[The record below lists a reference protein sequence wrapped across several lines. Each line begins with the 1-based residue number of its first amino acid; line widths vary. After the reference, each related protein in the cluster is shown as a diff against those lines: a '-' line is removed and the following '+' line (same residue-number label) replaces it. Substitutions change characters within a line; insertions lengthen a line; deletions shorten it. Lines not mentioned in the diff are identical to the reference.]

1 MGGLFASGSLR
12 TRIFPDNNNLYAND
26 RRCGL
31 WNGDLM
37 TAGELTAPTGQGRDP
52 SRARPLKQKFC
63 EMPFTG
69 VGVRDVLRYLE
80 IRTINDPFT
89 YIVTPNVDHVVRNWR
104 DKGDL
109 VEIYEDAELSLCDSR
124 IVSLIGR
131 FSGVSLPVVTGSDL
145 TAILLE
151 YTIDP
156 QERITIIG
164 GSEEVVAKLARRY
177 GLQDIRHHNPPMG
190 FIRDPAAVL
199 EASLFVERNPSRF
212 VFLAVGSPQQEILA
226 RSIKERGRAVGIG
239 MCVGASLLFLTGD
252 LQRAPVWMQ
261 RSKLEW
267 LHRLAQEPKRM
278 WRRYLY
284 DAPKILRIAAEF
296 KREQRV
302 LVSVV
307 VATAQHE
314 ELLPRLIERCGAQAG
329 FNAGAIEVI
338 VVDRSADASARAIVD
353 RSVDRTRAIV
363 QYIHASGSGTAQAR
377 DLGVAKARGEFVA
390 FIDQAASPA
399 EIWLEAMLKIHRI
412 YDADVVLGPVQAV
425 FDAPPARHADLYLD
439 AFSYTNDAS
448 TGTSFEKRRPMQFT
462 GGGSF
467 VPFRVEN
474 AMMLKANYVPS
485 RARKAAAGAGED
497 RWFFQRML
505 RDGKRLVWCAEGR
518 VEKRIPPEALRKR
531 SLLYRSFRRSQST
544 AATSLGPPVVIGDV
558 LAWLVIGILQVLAG
572 SLNTLC
578 WPIARDRGLRG
589 MRLVASGI
597 GKFAFFGGRD
607 LGTGESAV
615 PEMMPA
621 EAPPPRDPVPPRHES
636 SIILEPIQGR
646 RDRRWWRRDRPSK
659 AA

>member
-1 MGGLFASGSLR
+1 M
-12 TRIFPDNNNLYAND
+12 
-26 RRCGL
+26 
-31 WNGDLM
+31 
-37 TAGELTAPTGQGRDP
+37 
-52 SRARPLKQKFC
+52 KQKFC

-69 VGVRDVLRYLE
+69 VGIRDVLRYLE
-80 IRTINDPFT
+80 IRTVNDPFT

-131 FSGVSLPVVTGSDL
+131 FSGVPLPVVTGSDL

-199 EASLFVERNPSRF
+199 EACQFVERNPSRF

-302 LVSVV
+302 LVSVI
-307 VATAQHE
+307 VATARHE

-338 VVDRSADASARAIVD
+338 VVDRSAEASARAIVE
-353 RSVDRTRAIV
+353 RSVDRTRAII
-363 QYIHASGSGTAQAR
+363 QYIHASGSSIASAR
-377 DLGVAKARGEFVA
+377 DLGVAKAQGEFVA
-390 FIDQAASPA
+390 FIDHQACPV
-399 EIWLEAMLKIHRI
+399 ETWLEAMLKIHRI

-425 FDAPPARHADLYLD
+425 FDAPPARHAELFQET
-439 AFSYTNDAS
+439 FSYSNDAA

-485 RARKAAAGAGED
+485 QARAAEAGSGED

-505 RDGKRLVWCAEGR
+505 HDGKRLVWCAEAP
-518 VEKRIPPEALRKR
+518 VEKQIPPGMLRKR
-531 SLLYRSFRRSQST
+531 SLLYRTFRRSQST
-544 AATSLGPPVVIGDV
+544 AATALGPPAVIGDL
-558 LAWLVIGILQVLAG
+558 LAWLVIGMLQVLAG
-572 SLNTLC
+572 SLNALF

-589 MRLVASGI
+589 LRMVASGL

-607 LGTGESAV
+607 RATDQQAG

-621 EAPPPRDPVPPRHES
+621 EPPPPPEPAPPRHQA
-636 SIILEPIQGR
+636 SIILEPIERQR
-646 RDRRWWRRDRPSK
+646 HRRWWRRSRPSK